1 MTDANEIAAH
11 YQCLNL
17 PVDAAPAAV
26 DQAYFSLRAE
36 KIQTGDRAGIVP
48 LREAREKIKSYLETA
63 VKQSTPDAAAG
74 LSHSPTLPVSP
85 LENLVS
91 ALASYDLGAR
101 ASVREQVL
109 NLGIAAGTLT
119 PSQVTVHILK
129 LLSDE
134 AALAA
139 YGIDNV
145 ETIKIYGLDDHNQA
159 VWKKTLSLTESKSK
173 FGTILRRFS

>member
-1 MTDANEIAAH
+1 MTDANAIAAY

-17 PVDAAPAAV
+17 PVNASPAAV

-36 KIQTGDRAGIVP
+36 KIQAGDRPAIGP

-63 VKQSTPDAAAG
+63 VKQSATDSDAG
-74 LSHSPTLPVSP
+74 TSQSPSAPISP
-85 LENLVS
+85 IENLVA
-91 ALASYDLGAR
+91 ALASYNLSAR

-109 NLGIAAGTLT
+109 NLGISADTRT
-119 PSQVTVHILK
+119 PSQVTANVLK

-134 AALAA
+134 AALAE

-145 ETIKIYGLDDHNQA
+145 GTIKIYGLNDSNQA
-159 VWKKTLSLTESKSK
+159 VWKKTLSLSESKAK
-173 FGTILRRFS
+173 NGNILRRFS

>member
-1 MTDANEIAAH
+1 MTDANEIAAY

-17 PVDAAPAAV
+17 PVNASLAAV

-36 KIQTGDRAGIVP
+36 KIQAGDRQAIVP

-63 VKQSTPDAAAG
+63 VKQSATGSDSG
-74 LSHSPTLPVSP
+74 MSQSPGAPISP
-85 LENLVS
+85 IENLVA
-91 ALASYDLGAR
+91 ALAGHNLSAR

-109 NLGIAAGTLT
+109 NLGISADTRT
-119 PSQVTVHILK
+119 PSQVTAHVLK

-134 AALAA
+134 AALAG

-145 ETIKIYGLDDHNQA
+145 GTIKIYGLGDNNQA
-159 VWKKTLSLTESKSK
+159 VWKKTLSLSESKSK
-173 FGTILRRFS
+173 NGTVLRRFG